1 MYTTF
6 FICTVSVVTCS
17 THTAHTQMH
26 TSPTVPSQHAFSCK
40 HLAWILT
47 HFTLHL
53 YTPCTYTP
61 TCMYMYIHVVKS
73 VHHIFTHAFFVHSCA
88 CTPTLCTFVTYPL
101 YTLLPHTHSAHN
113 TRNGHSTA
121 TLKSKASQPALPSHP
136 VYAPTHYTHSLITHP
151 LCTLPHIATTHSL
164 YTPTYTLHTPPN
176 HLLTTH
182 PLYSCRTPI
191 SGTSY
196 VMRAIMLRDLGLGT
210 RLWVII
216 IPSPPPTP
224 LRWPKC
230 KYSEGGGHAISFI
243 LTISKHSV
251 SLVQHNALTC
261 DVSMPCGCHRNR
273 CGCSH
278 LIRAILMKVLST
290 MHIHVTV
297 GGSVGSPLW

>member
-1 MYTTF
+1 
-6 FICTVSVVTCS
+6 
-17 THTAHTQMH
+17 MH
-26 TSPTVPSQHAFSCK
+26 SN
-40 HLAWILT
+40 
-47 HFTLHL
+47 TLHL
-53 YTPCTYTP
+53 CHIPTLHTTP
-61 TCMYMYIHVVKS
+61 THPFCTQHLKWTLNRHPEIQGITASLTLTSRVC
-73 VHHIFTHAFFVHSCA
+73 TH
-88 CTPTLCTFVTYPL
+88 PL
-101 YTLLPHTHSAHN
+101 YTLPYHTSTMHTPSHSHYTLLVHTHLH
-113 TRNGHSTA
+113 
-121 TLKSKASQPALPSHP
+121 
-136 VYAPTHYTHSLITHP
+136 
-151 LCTLPHIATTHSL
+151 TTH
-164 YTPTYTLHTPPN
+164 
-176 HLLTTH
+176 
-182 PLYSCRTPI
+182 TPI

-278 LIRAILMKVLST
+278 LIRAILRKVLST

-297 GGSVGSPLW
+297 GGSVGSPL